1 MFGFLAG
8 QSAFSQ
14 QAVAARF
21 CDAKLR
27 SSRPAK
33 THSGDAQLHS
43 GDLRFEARSQE
54 QVFNVGIC
62 ETGHAVG
69 RITAPVGGLP
79 LLSACCSGR

>member
-14 QAVAARF
+14 QAVAARV

-43 GDLRFEARSQE
+43 GDLPFLPGFRAGVFRSM
-54 QVFNVGIC
+54 
-62 ETGHAVG
+62 H
-69 RITAPVGGLP
+69 L
-79 LLSACCSGR
+79 